1 MSFSQLECNSRNPNW
16 LTALR
21 GLDNFCYSSF
31 LSHRPHLPY
40 SNYFPRGLLFGLP
53 QKLDTNVQ
61 RSLVSITRRY
71 ENAWGL
77 WSPLCRKGD
86 KPIYHM
92 IRNSL
97 TLLCLITI
105 VLLQFCFVLY
115 LSNNP
120 ADENK
125 NVLTLKVQN
134 MIKMWY
140 TYQVVHIYLNLTFTC
155 KIIQNVSIL
164 VLPMRWIRAV
174 CQENPETVYSQVD

>member
-31 LSHRPHLPY
+31 LSHRPTFAIQQL
-40 SNYFPRGLLFGLP
+40 FPTWITFWPATEIRHQCSEISG
-53 QKLDTNVQ
+53 
-61 RSLVSITRRY
+61 SITRRY

-140 TYQVVHIYLNLTFTC
+140 TNQVVHIYLNLTFTC